1 MKMII
6 RGAEADQRNTREQD
20 DPRVSKISRA
30 ILQAEFSGREYR
42 RLEKQDWRRRQENW
56 ERQKEH
62 ACRQS
67 CDNSKA
73 GGAERITK
81 REPMTRILSGA

>member
-30 ILQAEFSGREYR
+30 ILQAEF
-42 RLEKQDWRRRQENW
+42 QAENTG
-56 ERQKEH
+56 
-62 ACRQS
+62 
-67 CDNSKA
+67 D
-73 GGAERITK
+73 
-81 REPMTRILSGA
+81 